1 MEKKSLFKNKVQMY
15 LYTIIFIV
23 CLILCILIGNK
34 DYSKEKVLDNI
45 RFSELY
51 DKVEEDNVFKFV
63 NANDA
68 LNIINKQSGII
79 LMGFPNN
86 EWTNY
91 LASYINDVA
100 KEVGIKEILYYDFL
114 NDRENNNG
122 TYETIVNN
130 LDVYVNVDDLGN
142 KDLYAPTLVVI
153 KNGNII
159 GYFDETSI
167 LKGTISPDIYYTND
181 VINRTKEEIKMIFLE
196 YMK

>member
-79 LMGFPNN
+79 LM
-86 EWTNY
+86 
-91 LASYINDVA
+91 
-100 KEVGIKEILYYDFL
+100 
-114 NDRENNNG
+114 
-122 TYETIVNN
+122 
-130 LDVYVNVDDLGN
+130 
-142 KDLYAPTLVVI
+142 
-153 KNGNII
+153 
-159 GYFDETSI
+159 
-167 LKGTISPDIYYTND
+167 
-181 VINRTKEEIKMIFLE
+181 M
-196 YMK
+196 